1 MSVSGIGTTGYPIA
15 RYETRKTDKNESN
28 NFANALL
35 SRIGSKKDSYMA
47 TERKSDYLCENYSNL
62 LLNATSKNYAG
73 SIKTVETER
82 YKIVERES
90 GVVRIYDK
98 EQNNEA
104 IDLKLNKEQI
114 QVDKE
119 TGTKFIINDY
129 GAGFFIMMA
138 VDDELEAG
146 LKEALGVDEL
156 DEKELTGFTVHTD
169 QKTGIKYVTA
179 NGYESRGGYLVLD
192 KEAKQKLDSLAK
204 EFLEQYP
211 NLAKTYN
218 EAWFYATFEVRGL
231 LQRTSNGI
239 MMISP
244 NSISFMDKDGE
255 NRWVRVFDPEN
266 WKQMKEEFDQV
277 ASQESETKTEIIV
290 KPDGSRVLVMTMSIG
305 GMETTMSLEISK
317 PTEAPNENSKQD
329 NNNNMPTS
337 ENNTVSDEMSN
348 MPNED

>member
-1 MSVSGIGTTGYPIA
+1 MKVNSVNSGLVTA
-15 RYETRKTDKNESN
+15 NVRERTDKSESD

-35 SRIGSKKDSYMA
+35 NRMGGAKDSYVA
-47 TERKSDYLCENYSNL
+47 AERKSDYLCENYSNL
-62 LLNATSKNYAG
+62 FLNATSKHFTG

-104 IDLKLNKEQI
+104 IDLKLNKDQI

-146 LKEALGVDEL
+146 LKEAIGVDEL
-156 DEKELTGFTVHTD
+156 EEKELTGFTVHTD

-204 EFLEQYP
+204 EFLGQYP
-211 NLAKTYN
+211 NLARTYN

-231 LQRTSNGI
+231 LKRNSNGI
-239 MMISP
+239 TMISP
-244 NSISFMDKDGE
+244 NSISFMNKDGK
-255 NRWVRVFDPEN
+255 NGWVSVFNPDN
-266 WKQMKEEFDQV
+266 WKQVKEEFDRGGSAV
-277 ASQESETKTEIIV
+277 KMEGWNFWKEFFERWRIDAS
-290 KPDGSRVLVMTMSIG
+290 LVMPDSNYNRTIKDPDPQF
-305 GMETTMSLEISK
+305 EKFLSLCF
-317 PTEAPNENSKQD
+317 KQ
-329 NNNNMPTS
+329 
-337 ENNTVSDEMSN
+337 
-348 MPNED
+348 

>member
-1 MSVSGIGTTGYPIA
+1 MKVNSANPYFFTANVS
-15 RYETRKTDKNESN
+15 EKTVKDESD

-35 SRIGSKKDSYMA
+35 NRMGGAKDSYVA
-47 TERKSDYLCENYSNL
+47 AERKSDYLCENYSDL
-62 LLNATSKNYAG
+62 FLNATSKHFTG

-104 IDLKLNKEQI
+104 IDLKLNKDQI

-146 LKEALGVDEL
+146 LKEAIGVDEL
-156 DEKELTGFTVHTD
+156 EEKELTGFTVHTD

-204 EFLEQYP
+204 EFLGQYP

-231 LQRTSNGI
+231 LRRTSNGV

-244 NSISFMDKDGE
+244 NSISFKNKDGE
-255 NRWVRVFDPEN
+255 NGWVSVFNPEN
-266 WKQMKEEFDQV
+266 WKQVKEEFDSGRNAGKMAGWNFWKEFFDRWKID
-277 ASQESETKTEIIV
+277 ASLVTPDSSYGRII
-290 KPDGSRVLVMTMSIG
+290 KDPDAQF
-305 GMETTMSLEISK
+305 EKFMSLCLG
-317 PTEAPNENSKQD
+317 
-329 NNNNMPTS
+329 
-337 ENNTVSDEMSN
+337 
-348 MPNED
+348 

>member
-1 MSVSGIGTTGYPIA
+1 MKEDKMKVNSANPYLFTANVRERTG
-15 RYETRKTDKNESN
+15 KGESD

-35 SRIGSKKDSYMA
+35 NRMGSAKDSYVA
-47 TERKSDYLCENYSNL
+47 AERKSDYLCENYSDL
-62 LLNATSKNYAG
+62 FLNAANKSSYTG

-104 IDLKLNKEQI
+104 IDLKLNKDRV

-169 QKTGIKYVTA
+169 QKSGIKYVTA

-192 KEAKQKLDSLAK
+192 NEAKQKLDSMAK

-231 LQRTSNGI
+231 LKRTPNGI
-239 MMISP
+239 SMISP
-244 NSISFMDKDGE
+244 NSISFMNKDGE
-255 NRWVRVFDPEN
+255 NRWVNIFNPAN
-266 WKQMKEEFDQV
+266 WKQVKEEFDSGRNAGKMERWNFWKEFFDRWKID
-277 ASQESETKTEIIV
+277 ASLVTPDSSYGRII
-290 KPDGSRVLVMTMSIG
+290 KDPDAQF
-305 GMETTMSLEISK
+305 EKFMSLCLG
-317 PTEAPNENSKQD
+317 
-329 NNNNMPTS
+329 
-337 ENNTVSDEMSN
+337 
-348 MPNED
+348 

>member
-1 MSVSGIGTTGYPIA
+1 MKVDSANPYLFTANVRERTGKSESG
-15 RYETRKTDKNESN
+15 

-35 SRIGSKKDSYMA
+35 SRMGSAKDSYVEA
-47 TERKSDYLCENYSNL
+47 ERKSDYLCENYSDL
-62 LLNATSKNYAG
+62 FMNAANKSYHTG

-82 YKIVERES
+82 YKIVEKES

-104 IDLKLNKEQI
+104 VDLKLNTEKV

-119 TGTKFIINDY
+119 TGTKLIINDL
-129 GAGFFIMMA
+129 GVGFFTMMT
-138 VDDELEAG
+138 VDAELEAG

-179 NGYESRGGYLVLD
+179 NGYESRGGLLVLD
-192 KEAKQKLDSLAK
+192 NEAKQKLDSMAK

-231 LQRTSNGI
+231 LKRTPNGI
-239 MMISP
+239 SMISP
-244 NSISFMDKDGE
+244 NSISFMNKDGE
-255 NRWVRVFDPEN
+255 NRWVSIFNPAN
-266 WKQMKEEFDQV
+266 WKQVKEEFDSGRNAGKMEGWNFWKEFFDRWKID
-277 ASQESETKTEIIV
+277 ASLVTPDSSYGRII
-290 KPDGSRVLVMTMSIG
+290 KDPDAQF
-305 GMETTMSLEISK
+305 EKFMSLCLG
-317 PTEAPNENSKQD
+317 
-329 NNNNMPTS
+329 
-337 ENNTVSDEMSN
+337 
-348 MPNED
+348 

>member
-1 MSVSGIGTTGYPIA
+1 MKVDSANPYLFTAKV
-15 RYETRKTDKNESN
+15 RERTDKSESG

-35 SRIGSKKDSYMA
+35 SRMGGEKDSYVA
-47 TERKSDYLCENYSNL
+47 SERQSDYLWENYSDL
-62 LLNATSKNYAG
+62 FLNAANKSHYTG

-119 TGTKFIINDY
+119 TGTKLIINDY
-129 GAGFFIMMA
+129 GAGFFIMMT

-169 QKTGIKYVTA
+169 QKTGIRYVTA
-179 NGYESRGGYLVLD
+179 NGYESRGGAICMD
-192 KEAKQKLDSLAK
+192 NEAKQKLDSLAK
-204 EFLEQYP
+204 DFLEQYP

-231 LQRTSNGI
+231 LQRTPNGI

-244 NSISFMDKDGE
+244 NSISFKDKDGE
-255 NRWVRVFDPEN
+255 NGWVSVFNPEN
-266 WKQMKEEFDQV
+266 WNRVKEEFDSGRNIGKMEGWNFWKEFFDRWKID
-277 ASQESETKTEIIV
+277 AS
-290 KPDGSRVLVMTMSIG
+290 LVMPDS
-305 GMETTMSLEISK
+305 
-317 PTEAPNENSKQD
+317 
-329 NNNNMPTS
+329 NN
-337 ENNTVSDEMSN
+337 DRRK
-348 MPNED
+348 

>member
-1 MSVSGIGTTGYPIA
+1 MKVNSANPYFFTANVS
-15 RYETRKTDKNESN
+15 EKTVKDESD

-35 SRIGSKKDSYMA
+35 NRMGGAKDSYVA
-47 TERKSDYLCENYSNL
+47 AERKPDYLCENYSDL
-62 LLNATSKNYAG
+62 FLNATSKHFTG

-104 IDLKLNKEQI
+104 IDLKLNKDQI

-146 LKEALGVDEL
+146 LKEAIGVDEL
-156 DEKELTGFTVHTD
+156 EEKELTGFTVHTD

-204 EFLEQYP
+204 EFLGQYP

-231 LQRTSNGI
+231 LRRTSNGV

-244 NSISFMDKDGE
+244 NSISFKNKDGE
-255 NRWVRVFDPEN
+255 NGWVSVFNPEN
-266 WKQMKEEFDQV
+266 WKQVKEEFDSGRNAGKMAGWNFWKEFFDRWKID
-277 ASQESETKTEIIV
+277 ASLVT
-290 KPDGSRVLVMTMSIG
+290 PDSSYGRR
-305 GMETTMSLEISK
+305 K
-317 PTEAPNENSKQD
+317 
-329 NNNNMPTS
+329 
-337 ENNTVSDEMSN
+337 
-348 MPNED
+348 

>member
-1 MSVSGIGTTGYPIA
+1 MKVNNSVNSNLITA
-15 RYETRKTDKNESN
+15 NVRERTDKSESGD
-28 NFANALL
+28 FANALL
-35 SRIGSKKDSYMA
+35 NRMGSTKDSYVVA
-47 TERKSDYLCENYSNL
+47 ERKSDYLCENYSDL
-62 LLNATSKNYAG
+62 FLNATNKRYTG

-138 VDDELEAG
+138 VDEELEAG

-192 KEAKQKLDSLAK
+192 KDAKQKLDSLAK
-204 EFLEQYP
+204 EFLGQYP

-231 LQRTSNGI
+231 LKRTSNGI
-239 MMISP
+239 TMISP

-255 NRWVRVFDPEN
+255 NRWVSVFNPEN
-266 WKQMKEEFDQV
+266 WKQVKEEFDSGRNTGKMEGWNFWKEFFDRWKID
-277 ASQESETKTEIIV
+277 AS
-290 KPDGSRVLVMTMSIG
+290 LVMPDSNYNRTIKDPDPQFKKFL
-305 GMETTMSLEISK
+305 SLCFG
-317 PTEAPNENSKQD
+317 Q
-329 NNNNMPTS
+329 
-337 ENNTVSDEMSN
+337 
-348 MPNED
+348 

>member
-1 MSVSGIGTTGYPIA
+1 MKVNSVNSGLVTA
-15 RYETRKTDKNESN
+15 NVRERTDKSESD

-35 SRIGSKKDSYMA
+35 NRMGGAKDSYVA
-47 TERKSDYLCENYSNL
+47 AERKSDYLCENYSDL
-62 LLNATSKNYAG
+62 FMNATSKHFTG

-98 EQNNEA
+98 EHNNEA
-104 IDLKLNKEQI
+104 VDLKLNTEKI

-119 TGTKFIINDY
+119 TGTKFIINDL
-129 GAGFFIMMA
+129 GVGFFTMLT

-156 DEKELTGFTVHTD
+156 DEKELTDFTVHTD

-179 NGYESRGGYLVLD
+179 NGYESRGGLLVLD
-192 KEAKQKLDSLAK
+192 KEAKQKLDSMAK

-231 LQRTSNGI
+231 LRRTPNGI
-239 MMISP
+239 SMISP
-244 NSISFMDKDGE
+244 NSVSFKNKDGE
-255 NRWVRVFDPEN
+255 SRWVSIFNPAN
-266 WKQMKEEFDQV
+266 WKQVKEEFDSRRNAGKIEGWNFWKEFFDKWKID
-277 ASQESETKTEIIV
+277 AS
-290 KPDGSRVLVMTMSIG
+290 LVMPDSGYDRKIKDPDPQFQKF
-305 GMETTMSLEISK
+305 MSLCIE
-317 PTEAPNENSKQD
+317 Q
-329 NNNNMPTS
+329 
-337 ENNTVSDEMSN
+337 
-348 MPNED
+348 

>member
-1 MSVSGIGTTGYPIA
+1 MKVDSANPYLFTANGRERTG
-15 RYETRKTDKNESN
+15 KSESD

-35 SRIGSKKDSYMA
+35 NRMGGEKDSFVA
-47 TERKSDYLCENYSNL
+47 SERKSDYLWENYSDL
-62 LLNATSKNYAG
+62 FLNAANKSYYTG

-104 IDLKLNKEQI
+104 IDLKLNKEKI

-119 TGTKFIINDY
+119 TGTKFIINDL
-129 GAGFFIMMA
+129 GAGFFIMMT
-138 VDDELEAG
+138 VDDELESG

-179 NGYESRGGYLVLD
+179 NGYESHGGFLVLD
-192 KEAKQKLDSLAK
+192 KEAKQKLDSLAN

-231 LQRTSNGI
+231 LQRTPNGI

-244 NSISFMDKDGE
+244 NSISFKNKDGE
-255 NRWVRVFDPEN
+255 NGWVSVFNPEN
-266 WKQMKEEFDQV
+266 WKQVKEEFDSGGNAGKMEGWNFWKEFFDRWKV
-277 ASQESETKTEIIV
+277 DASLIT
-290 KPDGSRVLVMTMSIG
+290 PDSSYDRR
-305 GMETTMSLEISK
+305 K
-317 PTEAPNENSKQD
+317 
-329 NNNNMPTS
+329 
-337 ENNTVSDEMSN
+337 
-348 MPNED
+348 

>member
-1 MSVSGIGTTGYPIA
+1 MKVNSANPYLFTANLGERTDRSVSG
-15 RYETRKTDKNESN
+15 
-28 NFANALL
+28 NFSYALL
-35 SRIGSKKDSYMA
+35 NRLGSEKDSYVA
-47 TERKSDYLCENYSNL
+47 SERKSDYLWENYSDL
-62 LLNATSKNYAG
+62 FLNAANKSYYTET
-73 SIKTVETER
+73 IQTVETER
-82 YKIVERES
+82 YTIVEKES

-98 EQNNEA
+98 EHNNEA
-104 IDLKLNKEQI
+104 VDLKLNKDQI

-119 TGTKFIINDY
+119 TGTKLIINDL
-129 GAGFFIMMA
+129 GVGFFTMMT
-138 VDDELEAG
+138 VDAELEAG

-179 NGYESRGGYLVLD
+179 NGYESRGGLICLD
-192 KEAKQKLDSLAK
+192 NEAKQKLDSLAK

-255 NRWVRVFDPEN
+255 NRWVSVFDPEN
-266 WKQMKEEFDQV
+266 WEQVKAAFDSGRSAGKMEGWDFWKDFFDRWKID
-277 ASQESETKTEIIV
+277 ASLVT
-290 KPDGSRVLVMTMSIG
+290 PDSGYDRTIKDPDPQF
-305 GMETTMSLEISK
+305 EKYMSLGLG
-317 PTEAPNENSKQD
+317 Q
-329 NNNNMPTS
+329 
-337 ENNTVSDEMSN
+337 
-348 MPNED
+348 

>member
-1 MSVSGIGTTGYPIA
+1 MKVNSANPCLFTTNVRERTGKS
-15 RYETRKTDKNESN
+15 ETC
-28 NFANALL
+28 NFANTLL
-35 SRIGSKKDSYMA
+35 NRMGGEKDSYVA
-47 TERKSDYLCENYSNL
+47 AERKSDYLWGNYSDL
-62 LLNATSKNYAG
+62 FLNAASKSSYTG

-98 EQNNEA
+98 EHNNEA
-104 IDLKLNKEQI
+104 VDLKLNKEQI

-119 TGTKFIINDY
+119 TGTKLIINDL
-129 GAGFFIMMA
+129 GVGFFTMMT

-156 DEKELTGFTVHTD
+156 EEKELTGFTVHTD

-192 KEAKQKLDSLAK
+192 KEAKQKLDSMAK

-231 LQRTSNGI
+231 LKRTSNGI
-239 MMISP
+239 TMISP
-244 NSISFMDKDGE
+244 NSISFKDKDGE
-255 NRWVRVFDPEN
+255 NGWVSVFNPKN
-266 WKQMKEEFDQV
+266 WKQAKEEFDSGGNAGKMEGWNFWKKFFDRWKID
-277 ASQESETKTEIIV
+277 AS
-290 KPDGSRVLVMTMSIG
+290 LVMPDSSYDRKNRIG
-305 GMETTMSLEISK
+305 RF
-317 PTEAPNENSKQD
+317 P
-329 NNNNMPTS
+329 
-337 ENNTVSDEMSN
+337 VSRYVEGY
-348 MPNED
+348 

>member
-1 MSVSGIGTTGYPIA
+1 MKVDSANPCLFTANVRERADKSESG
-15 RYETRKTDKNESN
+15 
-28 NFANALL
+28 NFANTLL
-35 SRIGSKKDSYMA
+35 NRMGSAKDSFVA
-47 TERKSDYLCENYSNL
+47 AERKSGYLCENYSNL
-62 LLNATSKNYAG
+62 FLNAANRSYYTG

-98 EQNNEA
+98 EHNNEA
-104 IDLKLNKEQI
+104 VDLKLNKEQI

-119 TGTKFIINDY
+119 TGTKFIINDL
-129 GAGFFIMMA
+129 GAGFFTMMT

-146 LKEALGVDEL
+146 LKEALSVDEL

-179 NGYESRGGYLVLD
+179 NGYESRGGFLVLD
-192 KEAKQKLDSLAK
+192 NEAKQKLDSLAK

-231 LQRTSNGI
+231 LQRTPNGI

-244 NSISFMDKDGE
+244 NSISFKDKDGE
-255 NRWVRVFDPEN
+255 NGWVSVFNPEN
-266 WKQMKEEFDQV
+266 WNRVKEEFDSGRNIGKMEGWNFWKEFFDRWKID
-277 ASQESETKTEIIV
+277 AS
-290 KPDGSRVLVMTMSIG
+290 LVM
-305 GMETTMSLEISK
+305 
-317 PTEAPNENSKQD
+317 PD
-329 NNNNMPTS
+329 NCY
-337 ENNTVSDEMSN
+337 DRQ
-348 MPNED
+348 

>member
-1 MSVSGIGTTGYPIA
+1 MGG
-15 RYETRKTDKNESN
+15 E
-28 NFANALL
+28 
-35 SRIGSKKDSYMA
+35 KDSYVA
-47 TERKSDYLCENYSNL
+47 SERQSDYLWENYSDL
-62 LLNATSKNYAG
+62 FLNAANKSSYTG

-104 IDLKLNKEQI
+104 VDLKLNKEQI
-114 QVDKE
+114 QVDKK
-119 TGTKFIINDY
+119 TGTKLIINDL
-129 GAGFFIMMA
+129 GVGFFTMMT

-179 NGYESRGGYLVLD
+179 NGSESRGGAICMD
-192 KEAKQKLDSLAK
+192 NEAKQKLDSLAK

-231 LQRTSNGI
+231 LKRTPNGI
-239 MMISP
+239 TMISS
-244 NSISFMDKDGE
+244 NSISFKDKDGE
-255 NRWVRVFDPEN
+255 NGWVSVFNPKDWNRV
-266 WKQMKEEFDQV
+266 KEEFDSGRNIGKMEGWNFWKEFFDRWKID
-277 ASQESETKTEIIV
+277 ASLVT
-290 KPDGSRVLVMTMSIG
+290 PDI
-305 GMETTMSLEISK
+305 
-317 PTEAPNENSKQD
+317 
-329 NNNNMPTS
+329 NN
-337 ENNTVSDEMSN
+337 DRRK
-348 MPNED
+348 

>member
-1 MSVSGIGTTGYPIA
+1 MKVDSANPYLFTANVKGRTGKSESG
-15 RYETRKTDKNESN
+15 

-35 SRIGSKKDSYMA
+35 NRMGGEKDSYVA
-47 TERKSDYLCENYSNL
+47 SERQSDYLWENYSDL
-62 LLNATSKNYAG
+62 FLNAANKSSYTG

-104 IDLKLNKEQI
+104 VDLKLNKEQI
-114 QVDKE
+114 QVDKK
-119 TGTKFIINDY
+119 TGTKLIINDL
-129 GAGFFIMMA
+129 GVGFFTMMT

-179 NGYESRGGYLVLD
+179 NGYESRGGAICMD
-192 KEAKQKLDSLAK
+192 NEAKQKLDSLAK

-231 LQRTSNGI
+231 LKRTPNGI
-239 MMISP
+239 TMISP
-244 NSISFMDKDGE
+244 NSISFKDKDGE
-255 NRWVRVFDPEN
+255 NGWVSVFNPKDWNRV
-266 WKQMKEEFDQV
+266 KEEFDSGRNIGKMEGWNFWKEFFDRWKID
-277 ASQESETKTEIIV
+277 ASLIT
-290 KPDGSRVLVMTMSIG
+290 PDSSYERTIKDPDPQF
-305 GMETTMSLEISK
+305 EKFMSLCLGR
-317 PTEAPNENSKQD
+317 
-329 NNNNMPTS
+329 
-337 ENNTVSDEMSN
+337 
-348 MPNED
+348 